1 MSSLASFEFVN
12 SEMTEA
18 GSTVGD
24 PSGLEAASVGAPSGV
39 ETVALE
45 VETAEVNQAVWRT
58 AAIVEGV
65 LGKSDMIERRMMTGN
80 IELHE
85 SVRQLKQLVDTFNQD
100 LSPIDWAAAITVREL
115 NMFELAERKRLS
127 LELLYVDCKTNNQLL
142 MLSKFCSTTVRSG
155 LWFYFCN
162 TNHKFD
168 VQMNNS
174 LLSVSG
180 KL

>member
-1 MSSLASFEFVN
+1 MSSLASFEFVD

-58 AAIVEGV
+58 AGIVEGV
-65 LGKSDMIERRMMTGN
+65 LGKSDMIERRMMTGSM
-80 IELHE
+80 EVHE
-85 SVRQLKQLVDTFNQD
+85 SIRQVKQLVDTYNHK
-100 LSPIDWAAAITVREL
+100 LSDIAWMSSIVVREL

-127 LELLYVDCKTNNQLL
+127 LEPLYVDCGN
-142 MLSKFCSTTVRSG
+142 
-155 LWFYFCN
+155 
-162 TNHKFD
+162 
-168 VQMNNS
+168 
-174 LLSVSG
+174 
-180 KL
+180 